1 MERRDIENV
10 KMKGNKMGKKEVK
23 IDAIIEAL
31 NRDDYVDKFYNKA
44 TEYILDPN
52 NKSSE
57 YNGSRKYEKK
67 IEEKNGKTDNKVSE
81 EILEKHFRCYEPCQF
96 SKDEQFRE
104 NKSLENILVK
114 VTLLNA
120 FYRTTINNI
129 HLVALARYIQS
140 LDIDSKLAN
149 NNGKPNFDLINDI
162 AYKRDSDFVKF
173 PVKKTKNSYKEEMN
187 GLYSFAT
194 KYCAW
199 HEPDIYPI
207 VDSYTKGVLY
217 RIYHDNECF
226 RNHIEEHNPQIT
238 KLTQN
243 SLNDYRNYYSI
254 YTGLRDYLE
263 KLNIVISF
271 KDLDIF
277 LWSYGEKNNIKI

>member
-1 MERRDIENV
+1 MLF
-10 KMKGNKMGKKEVK
+10 
-23 IDAIIEAL
+23 AIGEL
-31 NRDDYVDKFYNKA
+31 F
-44 TEYILDPN
+44 
-52 NKSSE
+52 
-57 YNGSRKYEKK
+57 
-67 IEEKNGKTDNKVSE
+67 
-81 EILEKHFRCYEPCQF
+81 Q
-96 SKDEQFRE
+96 Q
-104 NKSLENILVK
+104 SL
-114 VTLLNA
+114 
-120 FYRTTINNI
+120 NNI

-243 SLNDYRNYYSI
+243 SLNDYRNYYSV

>member
-1 MERRDIENV
+1 
-10 KMKGNKMGKKEVK
+10 MGKKEVK

-149 NNGKPNFDLINDI
+149 NNGKPNL
-162 AYKRDSDFVKF
+162 
-173 PVKKTKNSYKEEMN
+173 SYKFNKISRKFANYVKSYNNYEVYGLSYEEVGQGNDGTATDYMSELAH
-187 GLYSFAT
+187 GFKYSSETLRLSSSSYVESKAKLLYN
-194 KYCAW
+194 
-199 HEPDIYPI
+199 YPI
-207 VDSYTKGVLY
+207 VTMETLTEYTRDVTKFK
-217 RIYHDNECF
+217 NEYYNKKVRDLLF
-226 RNHIEEHNPQIT
+226 NM
-238 KLTQN
+238 
-243 SLNDYRNYYSI
+243 LNY
-254 YTGLRDYLE
+254 DYL
-263 KLNIVISF
+263 
-271 KDLDIF
+271 
-277 LWSYGEKNNIKI
+277 